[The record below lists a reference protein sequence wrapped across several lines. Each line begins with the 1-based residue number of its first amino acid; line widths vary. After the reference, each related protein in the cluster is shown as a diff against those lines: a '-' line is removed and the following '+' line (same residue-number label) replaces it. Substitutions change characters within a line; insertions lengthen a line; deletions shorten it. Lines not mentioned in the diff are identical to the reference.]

1 MLRISRIFLLC
12 LFAYS
17 VSGCSDQSQTSVEDQ
32 TALQNGDIIF
42 QVSKSSQSKAIQ
54 LATGS
59 KYSHMGI
66 IYNNGGNLSVYEA
79 VQPVKL
85 TPLDDWIKRGEN
97 GHFVVKRLKDAD
109 QLLSSQVLN
118 QMKEVGQKYISKDY
132 DVYFEW
138 SDERI
143 YCSELVWKIYNEV
156 LGIEIGNLQDLSEF
170 DLSNEAVKQKIKERY
185 GENIP
190 LDEKVISPGEM
201 FNSDLLI
208 TVLEG

>member
-1 MLRISRIFLLC
+1 M
-12 LFAYS
+12 
-17 VSGCSDQSQTSVEDQ
+17 
-32 TALQNGDIIF
+32 
-42 QVSKSSQSKAIQ
+42 
-54 LATGS
+54 
-59 KYSHMGI
+59 
-66 IYNNGGNLSVYEA
+66 SVYEA